1 MKELS
6 FRIDGLPAPQGS
18 KRHIGNGRMIEASK
32 KVGPWRAAVL
42 EAVAPLSFE
51 PFSGSVGIE
60 IVFWL
65 EKPKSVKRD
74 LPTVP
79 PDLDKLV
86 RGLFD
91 ALTLASVWTDDA
103 IVIEV
108 KSWKF
113 YADQEQ
119 PGASVRIYQLDNWD
133 VVLEILAWA
142 RKLVKKVIK

>member
-113 YADQEQ
+113 YADQER

>member
-1 MKELS
+1 
-6 FRIDGLPAPQGS
+6 
-18 KRHIGNGRMIEASK
+18 MIEASK

-91 ALTLASVWTDDA
+91 ALTLAHVWTDDA

-113 YADQEQ
+113 YADQES

-133 VVLEILAWA
+133 VILDILAWA
-142 RKLVKKVIK
+142 RKMIKKVVK

>member
-6 FRIDGLPAPQGS
+6 FRVDGLPAPQGS

-113 YADQEQ
+113 YAELEQ
-119 PGASVRIYQLDNWD
+119 PGASVRVYQLDNWD
-133 VVLEILAWA
+133 VVLEILDWA

>member
-6 FRIDGLPAPQGS
+6 FRVNGLPAPQGS

-91 ALTLASVWTDDA
+91 ALTIAHVWTDDA

-113 YADQEQ
+113 YADQEL
-119 PGASVRIYQLDNWD
+119 PGASVRVYQFDDLD
-133 VVLEILAWA
+133 LIAKILIWA
-142 RKLVKKVIK
+142 RKLVKIIVK

>member
-6 FRIDGLPAPQGS
+6 FDVYGLPAPQGS
-18 KRHIGNGRMIEASK
+18 KRHVGGGRMIEASK
-32 KVGPWRAAVL
+32 KVGPWRAAVV

-65 EKPKSVKRD
+65 EKPKTVKRD

-91 ALTLASVWTDDA
+91 ALTIASVWTDDS

-113 YADQEQ
+113 YADHGE
-119 PGASVRIYQLDNWD
+119 PGASVRIYQLDD
-133 VVLEILAWA
+133 PGVISKILVWA
-142 RKLVKKVIK
+142 RKLVKKI